1 MKTFKSLRAAR
12 RRLKDSGGWLFDLG
26 EENGWA
32 GYLSARRKEPYAVT
46 DCKGTAVDLRGKKR
60 IALAEA
66 AKIWDETKALTFK
79 QLEAVMDHLESTS
92 HSVVRG
98 SPFRGAQGNCLFY
111 GSAWMLMPRLTGRYY
126 VVSWEQHG
134 PRVVSS
140 FNSLA
145 ELRQEVEWNYIDP
158 LGWYE

>member
-12 RRLKDSGGWLFDLG
+12 RRLEDSGGWLFDLG
-26 EENGWA
+26 DNG
-32 GYLSARRKEPYAVT
+32 PYGVT

-79 QLEAVMDHLESTS
+79 QLEAVMDHLKSTS
-92 HSVVRG
+92 HSVISG
-98 SPFRGAQGNCLFY
+98 SVFCM
-111 GSAWMLMPRLTGRYY
+111 SAMQQLTNRYHI
-126 VVSWEQHG
+126 VSWEQHG
-134 PRVVSS
+134 PRVVSR

-158 LGWYE
+158 LGGYE

>member
-12 RRLKDSGGWLFDLG
+12 RELKESGGWLFDLG
-26 EENGWA
+26 DNG
-32 GYLSARRKEPYAVT
+32 PYGVT

-60 IALAEA
+60 IALTQAAE
-66 AKIWDETKALTFK
+66 IWDETKALTFQ

-92 HSVVRG
+92 HSVISG
-98 SPFRGAQGNCLFY
+98 SVFCM
-111 GSAWMLMPRLTGRYY
+111 SAMQQLTNRYHI
-126 VVSWEQHG
+126 VSWEQHG
-134 PRVVSS
+134 PRVVSR

-158 LGWYE
+158 LGGYE

>member
-12 RRLKDSGGWLFDLG
+12 RELKESGGWLFDLDD
-26 EENGWA
+26 NG
-32 GYLSARRKEPYAVT
+32 PYGVT

-60 IALAEA
+60 IALTQAAE
-66 AKIWDETKALTFK
+66 IWDETKALTFK

-98 SPFRGAQGNCLFY
+98 SPFRGAQPICLFY
-111 GSAWMLMPRLTGRYY
+111 GNRRGQTGRYY
-126 VVSWEQHG
+126 VVSWEQDG
-134 PRVVSS
+134 PRVVSR

-145 ELRQEVEWNYIDP
+145 ELRDEVELNYIDP

>member
-26 EENGWA
+26 DNG
-32 GYLSARRKEPYAVT
+32 PYGVT

-60 IALAEA
+60 IALTQAAE
-66 AKIWDETKALTFK
+66 IWDETKALTFQ

-92 HSVVRG
+92 HSVISG
-98 SPFRGAQGNCLFY
+98 SVFCM
-111 GSAWMLMPRLTGRYY
+111 SAMQQLTNRYHI
-126 VVSWEQHG
+126 VSWEQHG
-134 PRVVSS
+134 QRVVSS

-145 ELRQEVEWNYIDP
+145 ELRDEVELNYIDP

>member
-26 EENGWA
+26 DNG
-32 GYLSARRKEPYAVT
+32 PYGVT

-60 IALAEA
+60 IALTQAAE
-66 AKIWDETKALTFK
+66 IWDETKALTFQ

-92 HSVVRG
+92 HSVISG
-98 SPFRGAQGNCLFY
+98 SVFCM
-111 GSAWMLMPRLTGRYY
+111 SAMQQLTNRYHI
-126 VVSWEQHG
+126 VSWEQHG
-134 PRVVSS
+134 PRVVSR

-145 ELRQEVEWNYIDP
+145 ELRPEVEWNYIDP
-158 LGWYE
+158 LGGYE